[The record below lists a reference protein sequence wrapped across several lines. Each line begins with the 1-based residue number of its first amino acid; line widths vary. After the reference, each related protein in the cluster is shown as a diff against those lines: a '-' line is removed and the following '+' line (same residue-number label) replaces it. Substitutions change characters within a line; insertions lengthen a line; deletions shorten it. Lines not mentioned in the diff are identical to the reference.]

1 VRRRLP
7 VALLFLRAGMLHFVK
22 PGAYEPT
29 VPDALPGH
37 REIVYAS
44 GVAELA
50 GGLAMLHE
58 RSARWAG
65 WWLIALLVAVFPA
78 NVNMAVHAERFKSV
92 PEALLWVRLPIQALL
107 IAWVW
112 WASAG
117 QRQRR
122 ALRRRVR
129 AATGTRTLLLPSRS

>member
-1 VRRRLP
+1 MIRRRLP
-7 VALLFLRAGMLHFVK
+7 VALFFLGAGVLHFVK

-37 REIVYAS
+37 REIVYVS

-50 GGLAMLHE
+50 GGLAILHQ

-78 NVNMAVHAERFKSV
+78 NVNMAVNAERFRSV

-112 WASAG
+112 RAS
-117 QRQRR
+117 QPRD
-122 ALRRRVR
+122 
-129 AATGTRTLLLPSRS
+129 

>member
-1 VRRRLP
+1 MRRRLP
-7 VALLFLRAGMLHFVK
+7 LALLFLGAGVLHFVK

-37 REIVYAS
+37 REIVYVS

-50 GGLAMLHE
+50 GGLAMLHD

-78 NVNMAVHAERFKSV
+78 NVNMAVNAERFRSV
-92 PEALLWVRLPIQALL
+92 PEALLWVRLPLQALL
-107 IAWVW
+107 VASVW
-112 WASAG
+112 RAS
-117 QRQRR
+117 QPRKRQ
-122 ALRRRVR
+122 LRH
-129 AATGTRTLLLPSRS
+129 